1 VVQANMVMIHFKK
14 LLSLLPNFKHC
25 GIGIWSTQCKLVL

>member
-1 VVQANMVMIHFKK
+1 MLEPIAEVVQANMVMIHFKK

-25 GIGIWSTQCKLVL
+25 GIGI